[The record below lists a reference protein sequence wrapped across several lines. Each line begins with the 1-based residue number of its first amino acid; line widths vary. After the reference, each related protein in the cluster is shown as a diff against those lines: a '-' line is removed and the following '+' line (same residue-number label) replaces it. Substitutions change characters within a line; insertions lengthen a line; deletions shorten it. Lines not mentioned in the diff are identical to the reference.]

1 MINEKDKSIKNL
13 IQDLKN
19 KEEKII
25 SLNKDLISIKKDR
38 DDQEKSFQ
46 IILKD
51 LQFIQN
57 GVNINVIKIS
67 IFI

>member
-38 DDQEKSFQ
+38 DDKRAERLHREYADFFL
-46 IILKD
+46 LKPRE
-51 LQFIQN
+51 
-57 GVNINVIKIS
+57 IS
-67 IFI
+67 RWDR